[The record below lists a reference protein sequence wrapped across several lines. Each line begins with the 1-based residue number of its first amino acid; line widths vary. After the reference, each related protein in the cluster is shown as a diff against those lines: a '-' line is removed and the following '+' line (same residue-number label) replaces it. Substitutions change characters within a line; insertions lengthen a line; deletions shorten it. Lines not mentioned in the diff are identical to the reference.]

1 MHPLAQL
8 TPLLALF
15 LSQLGENE
23 SKLTVYGPMG
33 IICLWLMWRD
43 DKRSGEH
50 SRASATASRDNAEL
64 REEIRG
70 VAHQM
75 KGLNRNLLYNAA
87 VHGSE
92 PLRSIAEK
100 ELARMADHQAD

>member
-8 TPLLALF
+8 TPMLALL
-15 LSQLGENE
+15 LSQLGDNE

-33 IICLWLMWRD
+33 IICMWLMYRD
-43 DKRSGEH
+43 EKRSSEH
-50 SRASATASRDNAEL
+50 SKAAALASSDNAGL

-87 VHGSE
+87 VHGPE
-92 PLRSIAEK
+92 PLRTIAAK
-100 ELARMADHQAD
+100 ELERTSELAD

>member
-33 IICLWLMWRD
+33 IICLWLMYRD
-43 DKRSGEH
+43 EKRNGEH
-50 SRASATASRDNAEL
+50 LRATAVARQDNTAL

-75 KGLNRNLLYNAA
+75 KGLNRNLLYSAA
-87 VHGSE
+87 IHAAE
-92 PLRSIAEK
+92 PLRTIAEK
-100 ELARMADHQAD
+100 ELERTAAKDT